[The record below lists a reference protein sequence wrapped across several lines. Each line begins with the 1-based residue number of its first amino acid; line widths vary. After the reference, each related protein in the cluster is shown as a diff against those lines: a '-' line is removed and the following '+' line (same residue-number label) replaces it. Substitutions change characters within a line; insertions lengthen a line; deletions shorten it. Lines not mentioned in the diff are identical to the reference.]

1 MWEISVTGATSFV
14 AEAVKRA
21 VGIEA
26 VEWEGFGLVR
36 LNTDCFDFHHCFS
49 SVDLVCCHY

>member
-1 MWEISVTGATSFV
+1 MWEILVTEVASFV
-14 AEAVKRA
+14 AEAVKRT

-26 VEWEGFGLVR
+26 VKKVRFGLVR